1 MNLKITKKEIFTVPN
16 LLSFL
21 RLTLIPFLVWI
32 YVVRQNYTLTV
43 ILVIISGI
51 TDIIDG
57 FIARTFNMVSNV
69 GKVLDPVA
77 DKLTQVSLMFCLTVR
92 YPLLWVPIIIF
103 IIKESFMLIFGYITL
118 ELTDKINSA
127 RWYGKVN
134 TATLYLSMSM
144 LIFFPD
150 IPADYASFL
159 IGFCVAVMLV
169 TLVLYFGFYINI
181 LTYINLFH
189 PQKNL
194 SVSEAFSVSG
204 CSLTFLLPLES
215 SFMKD

>member
-1 MNLKITKKEIFTVPN
+1 MA
-16 LLSFL
+16 
-21 RLTLIPFLVWI
+21 
-32 YVVRQNYTLTV
+32 RQNYTLTV

-57 FIARTFNMVSNV
+57 FIARTFNMVSNF

-134 TATLYLSMSM
+134 TATLYLSMSI

-169 TLVLYFGFYINI
+169 TLVLYVGFYINI
-181 LTYINLFH
+181 LTKRH
-189 PQKNL
+189 Q
-194 SVSEAFSVSG
+194 G
-204 CSLTFLLPLES
+204 
-215 SFMKD
+215 

>member
-1 MNLKITKKEIFTVPN
+1 MIVWLYSVERNYYGAIAVIA
-16 LLSFL
+16 LSAA
-21 RLTLIPFLVWI
+21 
-32 YVVRQNYTLTV
+32 
-43 ILVIISGI
+43 

-57 FIARTFNMVSNV
+57 FIARTFNMVSNF

-134 TATLYLSMSM
+134 TATLYLSMSI

-150 IPADYASFL
+150 IPADYSSFL

-169 TLVLYFGFYINI
+169 TLILYVGFYINI
-181 LTYINLFH
+181 LTKRH
-189 PQKNL
+189 Q
-194 SVSEAFSVSG
+194 G
-204 CSLTFLLPLES
+204 
-215 SFMKD
+215 

>member
-21 RLTLIPFLVWI
+21 RLTLIPFIVWI

-169 TLVLYFGFYINI
+169 TLVLYVGFYINI
-181 LTYINLFH
+181 LTKRH
-189 PQKNL
+189 Q
-194 SVSEAFSVSG
+194 G
-204 CSLTFLLPLES
+204 
-215 SFMKD
+215 